1 MDVQTKL
8 KYPTKLKNPRNLV
21 AKMLKCNRLCQP
33 GQVNDCKEIKIKQNL
48 QLESKVALFLQCF
61 DSSISVVILNF
72 VSALRLL
79 YLHLDR
85 LDYFYKKKADGLP
98 GAPRKNAR
106 NIMPA
111 KIMMPKSAKPNTVFF
126 ATIISGNQATK

>member
-21 AKMLKCNRLCQP
+21 AKMLKCNRLSQP

-61 DSSISVVILNF
+61 DSSISV
-72 VSALRLL
+72 SALRLL

-85 LDYFYKKKADGLP
+85 LDYFYKRKKTDGLP

-111 KIMMPKSAKPNTVFF
+111 KTMMPKSAKPNTVFF